1 MGGQAPL
8 SADPM
13 GFIQGVWTRVAGY
26 ATSRLS
32 TPELAVRR
40 VRKVAMSGDHA
51 AALSICREALERFPG
66 DGSLQRMLVSIRQA
80 EHDARRSRLQVELEV
95 APRAEA
101 YRELCELMLKRGEA
115 AATLEFVGRWRQID
129 DSGEPLYFEAAA
141 FSELYFSN
149 YLSRDGMRAFQL
161 AAEAGKLS
169 KDDPRPF
176 RLQFEIARRCGAWED
191 ARIALARL
199 LDIMPGNRL
208 IEGRFRSVIANCAS
222 SRSISKALADVE
234 RTGRFL
240 GDEIEVGGGLDRD
253 QIRPGLVELAG
264 RDDVHV
270 AFFLR
275 GNTALVQGAQGAAA
289 DRSAR
294 AVRDVVS
301 VTRSAS
307 RKLLLGTPRELRCE
321 GSDGSLFLKVGESG
335 TAAVWAART
344 LTGRSSRLMDE
355 LVRAPRLE
363 EAA

>member
-1 MGGQAPL
+1 
-8 SADPM
+8 
-13 GFIQGVWTRVAGY
+13 
-26 ATSRLS
+26 
-32 TPELAVRR
+32 
-40 VRKVAMSGDHA
+40 
-51 AALSICREALERFPG
+51 
-66 DGSLQRMLVSIRQA
+66 MLVSIRQA

-289 DRSAR
+289 DKKANAR
-294 AVRDVVS
+294 YMAPPRPKNGQPN
-301 VTRSAS
+301 AS
-307 RKLLLGTPRELRCE
+307 G
-321 GSDGSLFLKVGESG
+321 
-335 TAAVWAART
+335 
-344 LTGRSSRLMDE
+344 
-355 LVRAPRLE
+355 
-363 EAA
+363 